1 VLAPYRGLGAGTA
14 LLTRCL
20 AHVARQLPEVE
31 EAVLHVQTSN
41 DEAIRFYQRFGF
53 EVGDTIPGYYKRLNP
68 PDAVLLRKR
77 LQPGDGGAANGGT
90 A

>member
-1 VLAPYRGLGAGTA
+1 
-14 LLTRCL
+14 
-20 AHVARQLPEVE
+20 
-31 EAVLHVQTSN
+31 
-41 DEAIRFYQRFGF
+41 
-53 EVGDTIPGYYKRLNP
+53 VGDTIPGYYKRLNP